1 VIYDVKY
8 LHPDQKP
15 RLLFKKSSHVFLI
28 TSFVYYYEGVSDDFT
43 PFWSKHAYTEICLL
57 CATRYCFVILDNHES
72 HCSLHAVFARQN
84 GIVMDTFPPH
94 CAHRQQPLDVA
105 IMGTFKAKY
114 TVTENEWMMPVLEKK
129 EAVAY
134 STQWPE
140 LLEVLE
146 VI

>member
-1 VIYDVKY
+1 MTSLLCGENTHIQKY
-8 LHPDQKP
+8 ACCMQQDPV
-15 RLLFKKSSHVFLI
+15 LLF
-28 TSFVYYYEGVSDDFT
+28 
-43 PFWSKHAYTEICLL
+43 
-57 CATRYCFVILDNHES
+57 LDNHES
-72 HCSLHAVFARQN
+72 HCSLHVIARQN
-84 GIVMDTFPPH
+84 GIVMITFPPH

-134 STQWPE
+134 STHWPE
-140 LLEVLE
+140 LLEMLE